1 MTVLK
6 IFFVQTD
13 WPYPMALEG
22 PLDIQGEG
30 LLLGTQDDIAEILR
44 ESARILNPDQ
54 TNNFA
59 CLLLFFN
66 YFSLAICSDK
76 VGTNCVLVLP

>member
-1 MTVLK
+1 MPVLQ
-6 IFFVQTD
+6 IFFVQAD

-44 ESARILNPDQ
+44 ESARILNFP
-54 TNNFA
+54 
-59 CLLLFFN
+59 
-66 YFSLAICSDK
+66 
-76 VGTNCVLVLP
+76 

>member
-1 MTVLK
+1 MTMMQ
-6 IFFVQTD
+6 IFLIQTD

-54 TNNFA
+54 TNIYFV
-59 CLLLFFN
+59 CLFF
-66 YFSLAICSDK
+66 
-76 VGTNCVLVLP
+76 